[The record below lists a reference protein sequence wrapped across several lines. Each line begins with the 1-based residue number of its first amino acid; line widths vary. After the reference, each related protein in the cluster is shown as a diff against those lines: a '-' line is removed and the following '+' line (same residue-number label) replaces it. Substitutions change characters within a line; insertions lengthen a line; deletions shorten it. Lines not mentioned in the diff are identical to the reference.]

1 MTSLPSYSNFDDLK
15 RRKPMKW
22 WHEAIIDDMLA
33 FPLDTLKQRS
43 ARLKYTES
51 YLSIITN
58 SDMFKAFYEERRTM
72 FNAVLDASLQHKT
85 ASAANRALDIV
96 LETLEKKRDKIPF
109 RELAE
114 FTDKT
119 LERLGYGVKPGAHV
133 NVQVNNSP
141 SLQITK
147 EQLAEAR
154 RDLRTVEDQR
164 EKLIEHEPVPKAPAQ
179 AHSGSILEPSAV
191 VVGEEAQGVMDTA
204 PASKDGV

>member
-1 MTSLPSYSNFDDLK
+1 
-15 RRKPMKW
+15 MKW

-33 FPLDTLKQRS
+33 FPLDTLKQR
-43 ARLKYTES
+43 AGRLKYTES

-58 SDMFKAFYEERRTM
+58 SDMFKAFYEERRLM
-72 FNAVLDASLQHKT
+72 FNAQLDASLQHKA

-96 LETLEKKRDKIPF
+96 LETLEKKRDRIPF

-164 EKLIEHEPVPKAPAQ
+164 ERVLEQRPLSAAP
-179 AHSGSILEPSAV
+179 SIPEVSLSKPLDV
-191 VVGEEAQGVMDTA
+191 VVEEGSVEPDT
-204 PASKDGV
+204 PRDRKDGGDSIEDVA